1 MNKTIGKV
9 IEIYIP
15 EQYKNNN
22 LLDIMDRTNI
32 TFKIMTNNGLKEVTV
47 EQNEEKALTLQ
58 ARGFSNPVRR
68 TTLNHLQKSA
78 IDYVLDLIFVLI
90 LVAFII
96 WGGKIL

>member
-9 IEIYIP
+9 IDIYIP

-47 EQNEEKALTLQ
+47 EQNEE
-58 ARGFSNPVRR
+58 N
-68 TTLNHLQKSA
+68 A
-78 IDYVLDLIFVLI
+78 IIMKNDLVEIIEQTISSKNFVDIRLY
-90 LVAFII
+90 
-96 WGGKIL
+96 GGEDNE

>member
-22 LLDIMDRTNI
+22 LLDIMNRTNI

-47 EQNEEKALTLQ
+47 EQNEENAMIMKNDLVEIIEQNISGKNFVDIRLY
-58 ARGFSNPVRR
+58 GGE
-68 TTLNHLQKSA
+68 
-78 IDYVLDLIFVLI
+78 DYE
-90 LVAFII
+90 
-96 WGGKIL
+96 

>member
-47 EQNEEKALTLQ
+47 EQNEENASIMKNDLVEIIEQNISGKNFVDIRLY
-58 ARGFSNPVRR
+58 GGE
-68 TTLNHLQKSA
+68 
-78 IDYVLDLIFVLI
+78 DYE
-90 LVAFII
+90 
-96 WGGKIL
+96 